1 MEVKDEEKPN
11 SEEER
16 VPGEEINAE
25 EIRETPSEEQTAEA
39 ETPAKSDLKKASAE
53 EALKNFEGRT
63 IEAPKKK
70 KFGWLGYAFLLVAI
84 GLGIYLMFNIVNDMG
99 EAKTLGEVL
108 AGADW
113 VFAVIS
119 LAVLLTIIVCE
130 CMKYVIVM
138 RTTTGRFNLR
148 ASIKVAFLGKFYDNV
163 TPFAAGGQPMQI
175 YYLHKKGY
183 SGGISSAVILIRYF
197 AQMFCWT
204 IVSLLL
210 MACNTSVLQRL
221 GDSAWETVIM
231 VSAWFGLVV
240 NMLLP
245 LMIVLFAILPKFA
258 HALVNFVITV
268 GYKIKIVKDK
278 EKAME
283 NAQKVVSDFRA
294 VFRIMA
300 HKPLNLL
307 LLIVFNLVEVLFSFA
322 FPYFVLRTFS
332 ALPEGSGFA
341 VMISVM
347 ALNVYSAQ
355 SVTVIPTPGNSG
367 AMEVVVTKSFA
378 AVASA
383 AVLSWSVL
391 VWRFAVYYI
400 YIIIGIGLTVF
411 EFIRKIVRANRKKKA
426 ELQNSTTTDDK

>member
-294 VFRIMA
+294 GFRIMA

-391 VWRFAVYYI
+391 VWRFAVHYI

>member
-163 TPFAAGGQPMQI
+163 TPFAAVGQPMQI

-294 VFRIMA
+294 GFRIMA

>member
-1 MEVKDEEKPN
+1 
-11 SEEER
+11 
-16 VPGEEINAE
+16 
-25 EIRETPSEEQTAEA
+25 
-39 ETPAKSDLKKASAE
+39 
-53 EALKNFEGRT
+53 
-63 IEAPKKK
+63 
-70 KFGWLGYAFLLVAI
+70 
-84 GLGIYLMFNIVNDMG
+84 
-99 EAKTLGEVL
+99 
-108 AGADW
+108 
-113 VFAVIS
+113 
-119 LAVLLTIIVCE
+119 
-130 CMKYVIVM
+130 
-138 RTTTGRFNLR
+138 
-148 ASIKVAFLGKFYDNV
+148 
-163 TPFAAGGQPMQI
+163 
-175 YYLHKKGY
+175 
-183 SGGISSAVILIRYF
+183 
-197 AQMFCWT
+197 
-204 IVSLLL
+204 
-210 MACNTSVLQRL
+210 
-221 GDSAWETVIM
+221 
-231 VSAWFGLVV
+231 
-240 NMLLP
+240 
-245 LMIVLFAILPKFA
+245 
-258 HALVNFVITV
+258 
-268 GYKIKIVKDK
+268 
-278 EKAME
+278 ME

-294 VFRIMA
+294 GFRIMA

>member
-294 VFRIMA
+294 GFRIMA

-411 EFIRKIVRANRKKKA
+411 EFRRKIVRANRKKKA

>member
-245 LMIVLFAILPKFA
+245 LMIVLFAILPQFA

-294 VFRIMA
+294 GFRIMA

>member
-25 EIRETPSEEQTAEA
+25 EIMETPSEEQTAEA

-113 VFAVIS
+113 VFAVMA

-210 MACNTSVLQRL
+210 MACNTTVLQRL

-294 VFRIMA
+294 GFRIMA

-307 LLIVFNLVEVLFSFA
+307 LLIVFNLIEVLFSFA

-367 AMEVVVTKSFA
+367 AMEVVVTKAFA

-426 ELQNSTTTDDK
+426 ELLNSTTTEDK

>member
-138 RTTTGRFNLR
+138 RTTMGRFNLR
-148 ASIKVAFLGKFYDNV
+148 ASIKVAFLGKLYDNV

-294 VFRIMA
+294 GFRIMA